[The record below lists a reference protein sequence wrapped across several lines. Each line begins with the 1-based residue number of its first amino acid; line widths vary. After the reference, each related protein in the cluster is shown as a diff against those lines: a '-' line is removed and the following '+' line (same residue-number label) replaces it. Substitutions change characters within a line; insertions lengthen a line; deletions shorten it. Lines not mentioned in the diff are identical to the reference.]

1 MLVLT
6 TTRVANAQVL
16 LEILLHDDVANGD
29 IVTMTAPLWTDTVLD
44 KIIKQMSDHDPSQ
57 EVETTDSDNVGLLT
71 MIDIDKD
78 WQRLDKHERKV
89 VKMVN
94 YDLDKIDDSDR

>member
-1 MLVLT
+1 
-6 TTRVANAQVL
+6 
-16 LEILLHDDVANGD
+16 
-29 IVTMTAPLWTDTVLD
+29 
-44 KIIKQMSDHDPSQ
+44 
-57 EVETTDSDNVGLLT
+57 VETTDSDNVGLLT

>member
-1 MLVLT
+1 MQSITETSVSGIST
-6 TTRVANAQVL
+6 YFDITVRY
-16 LEILLHDDVANGD
+16 DD
-29 IVTMTAPLWTDTVLD
+29 T
-44 KIIKQMSDHDPSQ
+44 SQ

>member
-1 MLVLT
+1 MQSITETSVSGIST
-6 TTRVANAQVL
+6 YFDITVRY
-16 LEILLHDDVANGD
+16 DD
-29 IVTMTAPLWTDTVLD
+29 T
-44 KIIKQMSDHDPSQ
+44 SQ

-94 YDLDKIDDSDR
+94 YDPDKIDDSDR